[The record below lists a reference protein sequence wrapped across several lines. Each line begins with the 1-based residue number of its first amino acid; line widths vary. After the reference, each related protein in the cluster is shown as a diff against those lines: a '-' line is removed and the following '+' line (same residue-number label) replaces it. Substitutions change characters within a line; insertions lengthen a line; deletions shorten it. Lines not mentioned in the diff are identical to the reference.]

1 MIDRPRQLAGW
12 AAVMGL
18 LLIWLLLALANLV
31 VPWVVIGASM
41 EPTLEQ
47 GDRVLVDLWSYRQ
60 RSPRGGE
67 VALLASPA
75 GLPIVKRVAAE
86 GTGAD
91 RGDGSDLWVLGDN
104 PRASGDSREFGRVP
118 EQRFRGRLCWCY
130 WPPSRF
136 GPVR

>member
-1 MIDRPRQLAGW
+1 MIDGPRQLAGW

-18 LLIWLLLALANLV
+18 LLVWLLLALANLV
-31 VPWVVIGASM
+31 VPWVVIGSSM

-60 RSPRGGE
+60 RSPSSGE

-86 GTGAD
+86 AD
-91 RGDGSDLWVLGDN
+91 SDDASGLWVLGDN

-118 EQRFRGRLCWCY
+118 AKRFRGRLCWCY